1 MARALRKLEVTDA
14 ATGTCD
20 CQTLAD
26 DGRRRGSLCCQHGS
40 ALCGGQKREPE
51 STGTHRVSCASP
63 TTWGQGIS
71 CLALAQTDTET
82 AVLLCLILAS
92 GHQGP
97 ALPQKAPLCA
107 APSPRPWG
115 SEWPE
120 PARGRLAGPATRNGG
135 ARSGTGT
142 SQTCT
147 GGGAG

>member
-1 MARALRKLEVTDA
+1 MARALRNLEVMDA
-14 ATGTCD
+14 ATGHATVRRLL
-20 CQTLAD
+20 TMEGGEGAYAASTALPSAE
-26 DGRRRGSLCCQHGS
+26 GRRGNPKAQALTGS
-40 ALCGGQKREPE
+40 
-51 STGTHRVSCASP
+51 RVHPLPPGDRDQLPCSGP
-63 TTWGQGIS
+63 NR
-71 CLALAQTDTET
+71 DTET

-107 APSPRPWG
+107 APSPCPWG

-120 PARGRLAGPATRNGG
+120 PASGWLAGPATRNGG
-135 ARSGTGT
+135 AGSGTGT